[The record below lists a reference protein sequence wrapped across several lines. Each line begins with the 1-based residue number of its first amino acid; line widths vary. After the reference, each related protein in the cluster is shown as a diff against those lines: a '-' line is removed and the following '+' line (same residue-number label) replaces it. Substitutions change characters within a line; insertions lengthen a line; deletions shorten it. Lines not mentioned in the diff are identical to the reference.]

1 MPSEMLSDIVSAAL
15 AKALDGSAARHRA
28 LAENIANVDTPG
40 FQRREVAFHEQLQ
53 AAFRHAGDS
62 ETILAGLER
71 VRPEEILDRTR
82 SARAD
87 GNSVSIETEMGE
99 LAKNTL
105 EYETDVQLL
114 MGKLRMLQTAISEG
128 KK

>member
-1 MPSEMLSDIVSAAL
+1 MPSEMLSDLVSAAL

-40 FQRREVAFHEQLQ
+40 FQRRDVAFHEQLR

-105 EYETDVQLL
+105 EYETDAQLL